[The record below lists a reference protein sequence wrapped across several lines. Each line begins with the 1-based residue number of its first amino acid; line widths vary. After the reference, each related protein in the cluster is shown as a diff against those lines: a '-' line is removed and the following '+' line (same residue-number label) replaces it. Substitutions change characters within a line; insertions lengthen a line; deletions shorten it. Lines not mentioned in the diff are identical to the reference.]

1 MRVIVRRLVYQL
13 RAEQLL
19 HISLSCV
26 LRAADRTLNMGQLII
41 LLLFHL
47 LDLHLL
53 NVLSYLLGQ
62 QFSQLVSNLVPGIK
76 LPR

>member
-19 HISLSCV
+19 HISLRSI

-76 LPR
+76 LPC

>member
-19 HISLSCV
+19 HISLGGI
-26 LRAADRTLNMGQLII
+26 LRAANRTLNMGQLII

-53 NVLSYLLGQ
+53 NILSYLLGQ
-62 QFSQLVSNLVPGIK
+62 QFSQLVSNLVPGIE